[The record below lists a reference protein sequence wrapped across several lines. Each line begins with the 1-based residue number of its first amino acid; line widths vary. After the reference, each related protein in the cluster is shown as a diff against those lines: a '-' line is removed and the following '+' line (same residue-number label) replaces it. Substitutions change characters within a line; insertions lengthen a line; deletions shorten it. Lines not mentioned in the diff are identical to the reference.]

1 MCGVAEA
8 QMALAVVTTVAK
20 FQNESAVHQRNTAAN
35 EVSMQNANQAY
46 LNDLSKIDNESSRAT
61 QAKALA
67 ELTARQELTKNQAMA
82 LNSGFGNSLRVMQ
95 DMSGAHDLGFS
106 EIAFDFEADML
117 SLQNSENDAYANM
130 HRNYANIRQSDA
142 PSLIGAGLQIASAGL
157 NYAGSDN
164 KWSSKNKRVKT
175 GYGTSGY
182 GRNPDVFQ

>member
-95 DMSGAHDLGFS
+95 DLGGEHDLGFS

-117 SLQNSENDAYANM
+117 SLQHSEDDAYAAM

-142 PSLIGAGLQIASAGL
+142 PSLIGSGLQIVSAGL
-157 NYAGSDN
+157 DYGAN
-164 KWSSKNKRVKT
+164 KNRKFFNKKA
-175 GYGTSGY
+175 
-182 GRNPDVFQ
+182 